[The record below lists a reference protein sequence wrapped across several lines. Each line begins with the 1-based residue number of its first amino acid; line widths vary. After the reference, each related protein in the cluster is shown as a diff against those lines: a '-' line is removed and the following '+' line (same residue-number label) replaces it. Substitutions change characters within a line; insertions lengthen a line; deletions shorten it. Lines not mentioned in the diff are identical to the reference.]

1 MGKKP
6 GTNREK
12 KGKMWRGETRRS
24 AFESLSFRGKRGSIW
39 SRRQQRK
46 AKTFGGILRVLTKS
60 GEEKYAIVQGRYTGK
75 WSFPKG
81 HSNPMES
88 AMECTER
95 EILEETGISS
105 LPRPIRFFKLG
116 FGEYYVFEFERE
128 LELNPRDTNEIIN
141 TRWATV
147 EEMRSMSVNADIVHY
162 LNAM

>member
-1 MGKKP
+1 
-6 GTNREK
+6 
-12 KGKMWRGETRRS
+12 
-24 AFESLSFRGKRGSIW
+24 
-39 SRRQQRK
+39 
-46 AKTFGGILRVLTKS
+46 
-60 GEEKYAIVQGRYTGK
+60 
-75 WSFPKG
+75 
-81 HSNPMES
+81 MES